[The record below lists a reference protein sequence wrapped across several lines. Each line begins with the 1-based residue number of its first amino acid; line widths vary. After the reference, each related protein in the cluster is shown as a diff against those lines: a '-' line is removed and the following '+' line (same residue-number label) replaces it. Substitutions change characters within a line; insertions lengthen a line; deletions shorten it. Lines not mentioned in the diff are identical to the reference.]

1 MQQGEP
7 LAIDGPLAI
16 RLWPAIRVADAA
28 VAQPRE
34 LVV

>member
-1 MQQGEP
+1 VSIE
-7 LAIDGPLAI
+7 GPLAI
-16 RLWPAIRVADAA
+16 RLWPATRVADAP